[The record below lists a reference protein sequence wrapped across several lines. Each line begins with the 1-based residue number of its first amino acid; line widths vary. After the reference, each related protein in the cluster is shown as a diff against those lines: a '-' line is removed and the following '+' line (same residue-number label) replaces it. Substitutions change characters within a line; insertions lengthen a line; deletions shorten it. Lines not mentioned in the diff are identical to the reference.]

1 VEAELPELL
10 ALLKDTPA
18 VVLAAFALYEMRQT
32 RHTLV
37 RAVVSIARLET
48 RLEGAIFGRRR
59 IPSLDDEEPTA

>member
-1 VEAELPELL
+1 MEAELPELL
-10 ALLKDTPA
+10 ALLKDAPA

-37 RAVVSIARLET
+37 KAVVSIARLET

-59 IPSLDDEEPTA
+59 IAPLDDGDGPA